1 MCSVEDLRWR
11 RRRREREG
19 VGRGE
24 GEMMACVFDQPA
36 SQGCSRQERRMCHAS
51 AASVKVH
58 ANMKVYAKAM
68 TIMAGSPTYA
78 FAMPI

>member
-1 MCSVEDLRWR
+1 MCSVEDLRW
-11 RRRREREG
+11 RRREREG

-24 GEMMACVFDQPA
+24 GETKGVFDQPA
-36 SQGCSRQERRMCHAS
+36 SQGCSRQEQRMCHAS

-58 ANMKVYAKAM
+58 MHAKVYAKAM
-68 TIMAGSPTYA
+68 TIMAGSPAYA